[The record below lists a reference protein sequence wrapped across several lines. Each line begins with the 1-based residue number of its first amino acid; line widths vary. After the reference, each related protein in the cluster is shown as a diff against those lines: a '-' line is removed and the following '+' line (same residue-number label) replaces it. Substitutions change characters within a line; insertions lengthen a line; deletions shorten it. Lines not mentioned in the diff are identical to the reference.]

1 VSFDW
6 LTGRMRN
13 IQFAQITGPEILGF
27 FLPLCVFAWYLS
39 YLIAIALWAL
49 AGKITQIKSTKRN
62 EK

>member
-1 VSFDW
+1 
-6 LTGRMRN
+6 MRN

-39 YLIAIALWAL
+39 YLIAISLWAL
-49 AGKITQIKSTKRN
+49 AGKFTQIESNKRN